1 MNVTLSNSLWK
12 LVFLGLI
19 GFQTVQIVFLPY
31 VDRVFENLNKTI
43 NVFKKLK
50 ISWQLEKT
58 EATENLE
65 RVNSV
70 GNKWL
75 GYYFRRS
82 KLILYM
88 KNVQK
93 AESGLG
99 FRQEETM
106 NVTFSNSFCKLDYLD
121 LIGAQIV
128 QIIFLTYV
136 GRAFENLNKKIN
148 VSIYFKISGVS
159 RFSFWAIDLILKDR
173 NDGKSRKPHFNWT

>member
-50 ISWQLEKT
+50 ISRQLEKT
-58 EATENLE
+58 EATGNLE

-70 GNKWL
+70 ANKWL
-75 GYYFRRS
+75 GCYFRRS

-88 KNVQK
+88 KNFQK
-93 AESGLG
+93 VESGLR
-99 FRQEETM
+99 FRQEEAM
-106 NVTFSNSFCKLDYLD
+106 SVTFSNSFCKWDYLG
-121 LIGAQIV
+121 LIGPQIV
-128 QIIFLTYV
+128 QIIFLAYV

-148 VSIYFKISGVS
+148 VFIYFKISGVP